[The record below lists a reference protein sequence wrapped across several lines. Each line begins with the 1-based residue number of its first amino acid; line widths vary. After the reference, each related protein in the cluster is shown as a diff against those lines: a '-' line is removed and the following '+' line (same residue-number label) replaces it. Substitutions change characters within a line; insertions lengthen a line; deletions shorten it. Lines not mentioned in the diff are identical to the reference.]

1 MQTVEGILNEPKTN
15 FVGKDGFYWWVG
27 EVEDTEDPMEL
38 GRCKVRVLGY
48 YTNHRGGTTADLPTE
63 ELPWATVLQHTC
75 QAGNDAQGE
84 SSGQLQPGAIVMGF
98 FMDGEDAQMPIVIG
112 VLRVQKSLESGKEH
126 IFAFTGEQIDEPVIN
141 PALREPAGANSNTFD
156 NKNNASGGNNV
167 KLTGSKT
174 QPEPAGPGSPNNI
187 GVHISGSSGN
197 PLKGRNPENPIP
209 TANGVGG
216 PWKSVEAKLG
226 YLMEDL
232 ADTSSTLVAT
242 DDSGNFIDIVSGKVT
257 TLEKLTRKLKNF
269 IGAIFTQIISGIR
282 ESTSQLSNQLGG
294 FLQQLLGA
302 IFGSVP
308 FQAKAEVQK
317 AITQLLSSLCAID
330 SQIAD
335 FINDPINTINNLLQ
349 SLLDGA
355 ISKAEMALQGVQ
367 AVIDS
372 IVCNVENVIADLK
385 KVISGIKT
393 TTAAI
398 DGVQD
403 IIKSWESGN
412 TIFEPGADLMKN
424 GIAGLTGLVALFIN
438 FNTGDDCDR
447 SPNGGKADNGFYPLF
462 GVTSCTPEELANI
475 NKIRGSRGSCAGE
488 SAGTGILDQ
497 VFNKADPYLQAITTF
512 TSGGYTQHI
521 GTPGR
526 QAHVVREPSGTV
538 HTSIN
543 INNNTYAEYMFL
555 KQIKDENPDITQEE
569 IDQKLA
575 AYKKSNRGG
584 SNDDTG
590 NLVADHTSYAGNHTM
605 DVMGDECSNI
615 DGDKVV
621 NVEGDYRLKVTGDCH
636 IEVGGGFFMDAVGA
650 AKQVDKNGK
659 PAEDKDKVQKH
670 TITFN
675 SDLDFN
681 VSGATFQAQASK
693 IKMGAKKFEGILDDY
708 SLQTEK
714 ADFMCKGDTLISS
727 MKTITNTTPNMFNY
741 INKPVDDKAK
751 KPGITTVC
759 YGQIIT
765 DVLPASPHMK
775 VPPIVT
781 TNLNG
786 PINTKCGATG
796 MKTDVLEGGHF
807 LTVEGDN
814 GAVHNITKN
823 YSIEVGGNMD
833 TDVTGTFRVTAKTIY
848 LN

>member
-112 VLRVQKSLESGKEH
+112 VLRVQKSLESSKEH

-141 PALREPAGANSNTFD
+141 PALREPAGSNSNTFD
-156 NKNNASGGNNV
+156 NKNNASSGNNV

-317 AITQLLSSLCAID
+317 AITSLLSSLCAID

-438 FNTGDDCDR
+438 FNTGDDF
-447 SPNGGKADNGFYPLF
+447 DNIQGIINYIEFNLPDSNISTHL
-462 GVTSCTPEELANI
+462 EL
-475 NKIRGSRGSCAGE
+475 KS
-488 SAGTGILDQ
+488 ILISD
-497 VFNKADPYLQAITTF
+497 
-512 TSGGYTQHI
+512 HI
-521 GTPGR
+521 Y
-526 QAHVVREPSGTV
+526 
-538 HTSIN
+538 
-543 INNNTYAEYMFL
+543 NNNRY
-555 KQIKDENPDITQEE
+555 
-569 IDQKLA
+569 
-575 AYKKSNRGG
+575 
-584 SNDDTG
+584 
-590 NLVADHTSYAGNHTM
+590 
-605 DVMGDECSNI
+605 
-615 DGDKVV
+615 
-621 NVEGDYRLKVTGDCH
+621 
-636 IEVGGGFFMDAVGA
+636 
-650 AKQVDKNGK
+650 
-659 PAEDKDKVQKH
+659 
-670 TITFN
+670 N
-675 SDLDFN
+675 S
-681 VSGATFQAQASK
+681 
-693 IKMGAKKFEGILDDY
+693 
-708 SLQTEK
+708 
-714 ADFMCKGDTLISS
+714 
-727 MKTITNTTPNMFNY
+727 
-741 INKPVDDKAK
+741 
-751 KPGITTVC
+751 
-759 YGQIIT
+759 
-765 DVLPASPHMK
+765 
-775 VPPIVT
+775 
-781 TNLNG
+781 
-786 PINTKCGATG
+786 
-796 MKTDVLEGGHF
+796 
-807 LTVEGDN
+807 
-814 GAVHNITKN
+814 
-823 YSIEVGGNMD
+823 
-833 TDVTGTFRVTAKTIY
+833 
-848 LN
+848 